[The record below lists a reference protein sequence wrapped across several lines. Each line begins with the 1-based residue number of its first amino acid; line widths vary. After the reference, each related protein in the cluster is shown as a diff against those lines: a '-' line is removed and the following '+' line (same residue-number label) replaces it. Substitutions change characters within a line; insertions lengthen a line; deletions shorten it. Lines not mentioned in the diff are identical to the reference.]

1 MVKAL
6 DDHAPQDAALLA
18 FVPLAKASV
27 QPNPPEPFWQITHAF
42 RQASKQPR
50 QIAFLTIGGEMMKP
64 LVLASAA
71 FAAVAAAALPAAP
84 ATAQALSSGDYAQ
97 CTIYDREG
105 PNRGLDS
112 VCLERKRTQ
121 LLRLH
126 NQQSF
131 YSAPVPYVYGS
142 EPCPLWANG
151 GRGFSYTVYTY
162 RTPPAA
168 AAFDSVQNG
177 RPCMPQINI
186 RLPGMP

>member
-6 DDHAPQDAALLA
+6 YDHARQDAAPLA
-18 FVPLAKASV
+18 FAPLAKASV
-27 QPNPPEPFWQITHAF
+27 QINPSKPFCQITEAF
-42 RQASKQPR
+42 RKASKRPR
-50 QIAFLTIGGEMMKP
+50 QAGVLTIGGDIMKP
-64 LVLASAA
+64 LILASAA
-71 FAAVAAAALPAAP
+71 IAAAAVLPAVP

-97 CTIYDREG
+97 CTVYDRDG
-105 PNRGLDS
+105 RNRGLDS

-121 LLRLH
+121 LLRLQ

-131 YSAPVPYVYGS
+131 YSAPVPYAYGS

-151 GRGFSYTVYTY
+151 GRGFSYTVYSY
-162 RTPPAA
+162 GTPPIA